1 MLFGLVFSN
10 SRLYERIVHL
20 KWSSKKMKHFLKRYL
35 TFERQHGD
43 EATAEHVKDLARA
56 YVEAHGTG
64 A

>member
-1 MLFGLVFSN
+1 M
-10 SRLYERIVHL
+10 HL